1 MADVQHVSV
10 YIDRRPA
17 EVYAFASDPRK
28 LPRWASGL
36 ARSEIRKEGEDWI
49 ADSPMGRVRV
59 RFAEPN
65 AFGVLDHDVTLESG
79 LTVHN
84 PMRVLPHGEG
94 SEFVFTLFRRPGVS
108 EADFASDKATVEND
122 LKALKQVL
130 ER

>member
-1 MADVQHVSV
+1 MADAQHVSV

-17 EVYAFASDPRK
+17 EVYAFASDPRN

-122 LKALKQVL
+122 LKTLKQLL